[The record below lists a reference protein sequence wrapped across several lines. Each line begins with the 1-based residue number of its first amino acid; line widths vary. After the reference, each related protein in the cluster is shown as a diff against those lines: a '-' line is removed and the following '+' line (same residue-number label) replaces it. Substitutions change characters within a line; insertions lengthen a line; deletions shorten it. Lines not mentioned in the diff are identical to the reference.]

1 MSGLPNQANKKHK
14 TLKPVLKGFSFYS
27 VGNAGTSELIWK
39 WRKTEIL
46 IFHFQRETKEEAK
59 GAGGVLRRNI
69 GVYEREG
76 SITFGFNEGE
86 GDGVGGEGKGEDRKY
101 IL

>member
-1 MSGLPNQANKKHK
+1 M
-14 TLKPVLKGFSFYS
+14 
-27 VGNAGTSELIWK
+27 
-39 WRKTEIL
+39 
-46 IFHFQRETKEEAK
+46 
-59 GAGGVLRRNI
+59 LRRNI